1 VGSLLLE
8 LLPITI
14 LSAFT
19 PWTVVGVIVLLA
31 ARNGVR
37 KAIAFT
43 LGWFTAILA
52 LGALVIAGV
61 TGTGDEHSSSVTW
74 LQVGLQIGFGLAL
87 LLFARTRWNRRPP
100 RGATA
105 AEPRWIG
112 KLDGIGT
119 AWAFAFGAFWI
130 NGFLVVPAALQISR
144 ADVTGPQKA
153 FALVFYAVGASSLLA
168 AAVAYRLLS
177 PGRAGARL
185 AALRA
190 WVGRNSTATLAGVLG
205 VIGGGLLLKAAVEII
220 VAL

>member
-8 LLPITI
+8 LLPITL

-61 TGTGDEHSSSVTW
+61 TGTGGEQSSSVTW
-74 LQVGLQIGFGLAL
+74 LQIGLQIGFGLAL
-87 LLFARTRWNRRPP
+87 LLFAHNRWNRRPP
-100 RGATA
+100 RGVAT

-119 AWAFAFGAFWI
+119 FWAFAFGAFWI

-144 ADVTGPQKA
+144 AEVTGPQKA
-153 FALVFYAVGASSLLA
+153 FALLFYAVGASSLLIA
-168 AAVAYRLLS
+168 AIAYRVLS
-177 PGRAGARL
+177 PDRAGARL
-185 AALRA
+185 AALRT
-190 WVGRNSTATLAGVLG
+190 WVGQNSTATVAGVVG
-205 VIGGGLLLKAAVEII
+205 VIGAGLLLKAAVELA
-220 VAL
+220 VTL